1 MLQAAHERDC
11 AEVKDEYVRIL
22 FLFKH
27 EDIQSF
33 TYMNIDL
40 KVDYN
45 IISRRKPDQGTQI
58 LQKPR

>member
-40 KVDYN
+40 
-45 IISRRKPDQGTQI
+45 
-58 LQKPR
+58 